1 MAVNKIRNSLY
12 HYGGDLCYFVFMVNP
27 FATGDTKEYRH
38 TVTEADKAVFPS
50 GEVHAVYSTFAIS
63 RDAEWAGRLF
73 VLEMKET
80 DEEGIGTG
88 ITVTHHSPALIGQE
102 VVFTA
107 TLTEVNKNEV
117 IVDYTA
123 HVGDRLVATGKTWQK
138 ILKKEKIERL
148 FAGLK

>member
-1 MAVNKIRNSLY
+1 M
-12 HYGGDLCYFVFMVNP
+12 MNP
-27 FATGDTKEYRH
+27 FSIGATKEYRH

-73 VLEMKET
+73 VLEMKEA

-107 TLTEVNKNEV
+107 TLTEVNKNEIV
-117 IVDYTA
+117 VDYTA

-148 FAGLK
+148 FEGLK

>member
-1 MAVNKIRNSLY
+1 MMNS
-12 HYGGDLCYFVFMVNP
+12 FT
-27 FATGDTKEYRH
+27 TGDKKEYRH

-50 GEVHAVYSTFAIS
+50 GEVHAVYSTFALS

-73 VLEMKET
+73 VLEMKEA

-102 VVFTA
+102 VVFIA

-117 IVDYTA
+117 VVDYTA
-123 HVGDRLVATGKTWQK
+123 HVGDRIVATGKTWQK
-138 ILKKEKIERL
+138 ILKKDKIERL
-148 FAGLK
+148 FEGLK

>member
-1 MAVNKIRNSLY
+1 MKQ
-12 HYGGDLCYFVFMVNP
+12 P
-27 FATGDTKEYRH
+27 FAIGDTKEYKH
-38 TVTEADKAVFPS
+38 TVTDADKAMFAN
-50 GEVHAVYSTFAIS
+50 GEVHPVYSTFALS

-88 ITVTHHSPALIGQE
+88 ITVTHHSPALIGQC

-107 TLTEVNKNEV
+107 TLTDINKNEV
-117 IVDYTA
+117 VVDYTA
-123 HVGDRLVATGKTWQK
+123 KVGDRLVATGKTWQK

-148 FAGLK
+148 FEGLK